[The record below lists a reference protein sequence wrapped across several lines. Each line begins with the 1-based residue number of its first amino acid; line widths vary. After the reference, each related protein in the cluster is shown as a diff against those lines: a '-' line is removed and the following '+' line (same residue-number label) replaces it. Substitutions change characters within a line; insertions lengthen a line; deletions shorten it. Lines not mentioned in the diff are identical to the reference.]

1 MSGSDGVAAGIPE
14 RPTLYTVELRTARWP
29 DMVAWY
35 RDVLGLR
42 MLVRSAEEGY
52 ALLAAGDVRLA
63 ILARPA
69 AARSSD
75 RWSLAFEVADLDA
88 ARATRRGDGTADSCR
103 GIPGTGR
110 GGPGRQ
116 PSPAFHLAAAGL
128 TKRESDRGSSRLN
141 QIVASAA
148 SWDSP
153 ATRTSA
159 A

>member
-88 ARATRRGDGTADSCR
+88 ARAR
-103 GIPGTGR
+103 
-110 GGPGRQ
+110 
-116 PSPAFHLAAAGL
+116 LAAATEPRTHAEGY
-128 TKRESDRGSSRLN
+128 RELVVVDPDGNRLRLFTWPPRG
-141 QIVASAA
+141 
-148 SWDSP
+148 
-153 ATRTSA
+153 
-159 A
+159 